1 MEKNNKLKIAI
12 YTICKNE
19 RQHVER
25 WANSNTD
32 ADIRLVCD
40 TGSTDGT
47 KEALIANGITVVP
60 ITVSPWR
67 FDSARNTSLNLLPL
81 DVDICIYQDLD
92 EVLEPGWRDELEA
105 KWESTATIANH
116 RYRNN
121 NNPWQ
126 WHSKIHARQNCH
138 WIGAVHETL
147 KWSIPEHAI
156 WIPEIYLSEIQ
167 DVSKDR
173 TSYLNLL
180 LKKINEGDKNWRTY
194 YFLAN
199 DYQTQGDIDKSID
212 ARIQSYEACDD
223 GAVVKA
229 YVAKHIAS
237 SYKIKNEL
245 DTAYKWLQTSIGQS
259 PERESWFALAEFF
272 SDKKDWDQCY
282 IAAKQCINV
291 TAKRDGFTYDPRAW
305 SFVVYDIA
313 ALAAY
318 NIGLHNKA
326 VEYGKLALEMLPED
340 PRLIGNLN
348 FYQEALN
355 GQ

>member
-1 MEKNNKLKIAI
+1 MEQKNKFKIAI

-19 RQHVER
+19 RQHVDR
-25 WANSNTD
+25 WADSNQE

-47 KEALIANGITVVP
+47 GDALRNRGVSVIP

-92 EVLEPGWRDELEA
+92 EVLEPGWRSELED
-105 KWESTATIANH
+105 KWQESATIANH

-126 WHSKIHARQNCH
+126 WHSKIHARKNCH

-147 KWSIPEHAI
+147 KWSVPENSI

-167 DVSKDR
+167 DTSKDR
-173 TSYLNLL
+173 TGYLNLL

-199 DYQTQGDIDKSID
+199 DYQSQGDVEKSID
-212 ARIQSYEACDD
+212 ARIQSYHACDD
-223 GAVVKA
+223 GDVVKS
-229 YVAKHIAS
+229 YVAKNIANT
-237 SYKIKNEL
+237 YKSAGEL
-245 DTAYKWLQTSIGQS
+245 NKAHQWLQTGLSHS
-259 PERESWFALAEFF
+259 PERETWFALAELFR
-272 SDKKDWDQCY
+272 DKQEWDQCY
-282 IAAKQCINV
+282 VAAKQCIAV
-291 TAKRDGFTYDPRAW
+291 TNKRDGYTYDPRAW
-305 SFVVYDIA
+305 DYTVYDIA
-313 ALAAY
+313 ALSAY
-318 NIGLHNKA
+318 ELGLYKKS
-326 VEYGKLALEMLPED
+326 VEYGSTALEMSPND
-340 PRLIGNLN
+340 QRLQSNLN
-348 FYQEALN
+348 FYQEAVN
-355 GQ
+355 G